1 MTTLADRA
9 ATLAGAHA
17 APQMAPVEEPAYV
30 PQPDAPEAP
39 RIYTKPEQ
47 IPVHEAWNRVM
58 QDVTYIKKTRNV
70 TSGPAKFAFRGIEDV
85 VQAFGVS
92 VRRHGVIVAP
102 TKVVPSYTTSSS
114 KSGTSMRECTVVVTW
129 TVIGPMG
136 DTMPVQF
143 ESAGEAADYSD
154 KSTTKAQSIAE
165 RTLLVILGL
174 VPTDDPEPELESA
187 DIERGDAAV
196 TPRAYYAEITNPLTP
211 RERFRQIYNELGQ
224 HRLVDTV
231 MPHEG
236 EEITLGKLFMRVGE
250 ERWPKAPQRAAAP
263 ESPEP
268 PAMPDH
274 TDHPPGIHDM
284 HCPACFASAEID
296 RQAAS

>member
-1 MTTLADRA
+1 MTTLAEKASR
-9 ATLAGAHA
+9 LAGTDGA
-17 APQMAPVEEPAYV
+17 VLYEPAPEV
-30 PQPDAPEAP
+30 APIALDAPREYA
-39 RIYTKPEQ
+39 TPEQ
-47 IPVHEAWNRVM
+47 IPVHQAWNRVM

-85 VQAFGVS
+85 VQAFGAS

-102 TKVVPSYTTSSS
+102 TRVVPSYTTSSS

-187 DIERGDAAV
+187 DMVRGDARV
-196 TPRAYYAEITNPLTP
+196 SPHAYYAEITNPMTP

-224 HRLVDTV
+224 HRLVETV
-231 MPHEG
+231 MEHEG
-236 EEITLGKLFMRVGE
+236 EKITLGKLFMRVGDA
-250 ERWPKAPQRAAAP
+250 RWPRPAP
-263 ESPEP
+263 
-268 PAMPDH
+268 
-274 TDHPPGIHDM
+274 
-284 HCPACFASAEID
+284 
-296 RQAAS
+296 RQAAGPGHDGHPAGEWADGCAGCIAESTAADQAAAEEGAS